1 MMTYPSD
8 GALPNVQPMK
18 LLAYVM
24 SKDHYLLRQTAE
36 ECCELAQAC
45 MKFIR
50 ADKGETPMTREQ
62 AWAKILEEYA
72 DVQLMLHM
80 VETLLDNKS
89 RDEIVKTYGDK
100 WERCDDRLI
109 KGIQR

>member
-1 MMTYPSD
+1 MTYPSD
-8 GALPNVQPMK
+8 GALPNVQPMN
-18 LLAYVM
+18 LLAHVM

-50 ADKGETPMTREQ
+50 ADKLETPMTREQ

-72 DVQLMLHM
+72 DVQLMLDLM
-80 VETLLDNKS
+80 ETLLDDKS
-89 RDEIVKTYGDK
+89 RNEIVKTYGDK
-100 WERCDDRLI
+100 WKRCDDRLI
-109 KGIQR
+109 KGIKR